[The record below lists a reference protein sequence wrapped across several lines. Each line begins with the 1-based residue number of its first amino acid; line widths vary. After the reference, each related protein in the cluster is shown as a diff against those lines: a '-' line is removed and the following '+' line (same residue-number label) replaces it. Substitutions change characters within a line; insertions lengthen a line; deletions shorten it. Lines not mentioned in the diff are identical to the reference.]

1 MLVSV
6 WRYAHLAL
14 AIVSSVFLLLLAVTG
29 VILAVD
35 AVNEQRSSYRAENID
50 SLDLSQ
56 TLPNLRKIYPEIVE
70 LTIDYG
76 QFVSIDAVDTKGSS
90 VKGYIDPK
98 TGKFLGEKDNKSQFV
113 QWVTALHRSLFLKV
127 TGRVIIGVVS
137 FLLFLITVSGLVLI
151 LKRQQGVRNFFAKI
165 NRDFFSQYFHVVS
178 GRLFL
183 IPVFILALTG
193 TYLFMVRIGLLDKT
207 NQTVEYQVKTEQA
220 ERDIANFSIFKRT
233 KLSDVVKVEFPF
245 MEDDPE
251 EYYVLKLKDRELTI
265 NQLNG
270 SIHKEVTYPF
280 TALAEQVSLDLHT
293 GQTNRIWAIILG
305 LASLNILFFI
315 YTGFV
320 ITFKRTRIKIKNC
333 YSTGEAEII
342 ILVGTENGSTSFFAN
357 QIHKQ
362 LLADGQ
368 KSLLLGMNQYQTFPR
383 AKHIIV
389 FTSTYGLGTA
399 PSNASQFGKKI
410 WTYSQQAVN
419 FSVLGFGSK
428 AYPDFCAYAHEIDIL
443 LAQQSWANRLIPLH
457 TVNDKNVDEL
467 ISWIHHWS
475 EKTGIAIVSTP
486 AIYTP
491 KVAGLKRFRVI
502 EKSVLSANNSTFT
515 VLLKPQDR
523 VQIQSGDL
531 LAIYP
536 AKDQRERFYS
546 IGYKNGM
553 VQLVVKLFPDG
564 FGSSFLYQLQ
574 QHQLLEARVLVNP
587 RFHFPKSAP
596 AVALIANGTGIAPFL
611 GMIAENQAKTPV
623 RLYAGF
629 RYDNATTAHYRQ
641 FAEEQKHLGQ
651 LQQLRLAFSREQP
664 AQYVMDLIREEG
676 VYFVNLLEH
685 NGCVMLCGA
694 LQMQHDVEAV
704 LNEILLKSSGKT
716 LEYYKRI
723 GQVLTDCY

>member
-1 MLVSV
+1 
-6 WRYAHLAL
+6 
-14 AIVSSVFLLLLAVTG
+14 
-29 VILAVD
+29 
-35 AVNEQRSSYRAENID
+35 
-50 SLDLSQ
+50 
-56 TLPNLRKIYPEIVE
+56 
-70 LTIDYG
+70 
-76 QFVSIDAVDTKGSS
+76 
-90 VKGYIDPK
+90 
-98 TGKFLGEKDNKSQFV
+98 
-113 QWVTALHRSLFLKV
+113 
-127 TGRVIIGVVS
+127 
-137 FLLFLITVSGLVLI
+137 
-151 LKRQQGVRNFFAKI
+151 
-165 NRDFFSQYFHVVS
+165 
-178 GRLFL
+178 
-183 IPVFILALTG
+183 
-193 TYLFMVRIGLLDKT
+193 MVRIGLLDKT

-220 ERDIANFSIFKRT
+220 ETDIANFSIFKRT

-251 EYYVLKLKDRELTI
+251 DYYVLKLKDRELTI

-362 LLADGQ
+362 FLADGQ

>member
-1 MLVSV
+1 
-6 WRYAHLAL
+6 
-14 AIVSSVFLLLLAVTG
+14 
-29 VILAVD
+29 
-35 AVNEQRSSYRAENID
+35 
-50 SLDLSQ
+50 
-56 TLPNLRKIYPEIVE
+56 
-70 LTIDYG
+70 
-76 QFVSIDAVDTKGSS
+76 
-90 VKGYIDPK
+90 
-98 TGKFLGEKDNKSQFV
+98 
-113 QWVTALHRSLFLKV
+113 
-127 TGRVIIGVVS
+127 GRVIIGVVS

-151 LKRQQGVRNFFAKI
+151 VKRQQGVRNFFAKI

-193 TYLFMVRIGLLDKT
+193 TYSIMVRIDLLDKT

-220 ERDIANFSIFKRT
+220 ETDIANFSIFKRT

-457 TVNDKNVDEL
+457 TVN
-467 ISWIHHWS
+467 
-475 EKTGIAIVSTP
+475 
-486 AIYTP
+486 
-491 KVAGLKRFRVI
+491 
-502 EKSVLSANNSTFT
+502 
-515 VLLKPQDR
+515 
-523 VQIQSGDL
+523 
-531 LAIYP
+531 
-536 AKDQRERFYS
+536 
-546 IGYKNGM
+546 
-553 VQLVVKLFPDG
+553 
-564 FGSSFLYQLQ
+564 
-574 QHQLLEARVLVNP
+574 
-587 RFHFPKSAP
+587 
-596 AVALIANGTGIAPFL
+596 
-611 GMIAENQAKTPV
+611 
-623 RLYAGF
+623 
-629 RYDNATTAHYRQ
+629 
-641 FAEEQKHLGQ
+641 
-651 LQQLRLAFSREQP
+651 
-664 AQYVMDLIREEG
+664 
-676 VYFVNLLEH
+676 
-685 NGCVMLCGA
+685 
-694 LQMQHDVEAV
+694 
-704 LNEILLKSSGKT
+704 
-716 LEYYKRI
+716 
-723 GQVLTDCY
+723 

>member
-151 LKRQQGVRNFFAKI
+151 VKRQQGVRNFFAKI

-251 EYYVLKLKDRELTI
+251 DYYVLKLKDRELTI

-362 LLADGQ
+362 FLADGQ

>member
-151 LKRQQGVRNFFAKI
+151 VKRQQGVRNFFAKI

>member
-76 QFVSIDAVDTKGSS
+76 QFVSIDAVDTKGNS

-151 LKRQQGVRNFFAKI
+151 VKRQQGVRNFFAKI

-220 ERDIANFSIFKRT
+220 ETDIANFSIFKRT

-251 EYYVLKLKDRELTI
+251 DYYVLKLKDRELTI

-362 LLADGQ
+362 FLADGQ

-685 NGCVMLCGA
+685 NGCVMLSGA

>member
-475 EKTGIAIVSTP
+475 EKTGIAIASTP

>member
-76 QFVSIDAVDTKGSS
+76 QFVSIDAVDTKGNS

-151 LKRQQGVRNFFAKI
+151 VKRQQGVRNFFAKI

-220 ERDIANFSIFKRT
+220 ETDIANFSIFKRT

-251 EYYVLKLKDRELTI
+251 DYYVLKLKDRELTI

-362 LLADGQ
+362 FLADGQ